1 MTTMKDKS
9 LTDLWF
15 EGIYGSSVPNV
26 RNSILSVTPPIQ
38 APLSMT
44 SSCVSGIE
52 PHIPECEHEF
62 QEGRMLLSSPPQKRC
77 TKCHKLFPYDWK
89 KPEPKYYVKGTS
101 MIDQL
106 QRRIQSAVHDYT
118 YANYSQRYSSSDY
131 TTEINDAEIRLTEL
145 VSLAN
150 DAGVADKISR
160 NVSGYLNIN
169 VDLNHRFKL
178 QNKVEGEKYE

>member
-1 MTTMKDKS
+1 MKDKS

-38 APLSMT
+38 APLSMA

-89 KPEPKYYVKGTS
+89 KPGPKYYVKGTS

-131 TTEINDAEIRLTEL
+131 TGEINEAEIRLTEL

-169 VDLNHRFKL
+169 VDLNRRFKL

>member
-106 QRRIQSAVHDYT
+106 QRRIHSAVYDYT
-118 YANYSQRYSSSDY
+118 LGNYSQRYSSADY
-131 TTEINDAEIRLTEL
+131 SEDIKEAEIRLFEL
-145 VSLAN
+145 VALAN
-150 DAGVADKISR
+150 DSGVADKLSR

-169 VDLNHRFKL
+169 VDLNRRFKL